1 MLHSVE
7 QLLKRVQAMHDKAL
21 LLQQVRTE
29 FVGTHKNYDKVV
41 CKELIAD
48 IQALALTIANDK
60 QGTAILTELDNNCD

>member
-29 FVGTHKNYDKVV
+29 FVGTHKNYDKVA
-41 CKELIAD
+41 CEELIAD

-60 QGTAILTELDNNCD
+60 QGTAILTELEIWR